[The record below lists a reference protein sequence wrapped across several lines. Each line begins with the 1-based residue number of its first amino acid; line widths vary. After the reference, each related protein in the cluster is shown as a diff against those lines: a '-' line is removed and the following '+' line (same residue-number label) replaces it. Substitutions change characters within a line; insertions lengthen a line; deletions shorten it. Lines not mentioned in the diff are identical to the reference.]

1 LLAGILSIPKYRVNS
16 KQLVATNNKFK
27 NKNLRIRPELLE
39 LLKLRGDTV
48 FSVTDLCHA
57 YEKLPAC
64 RELTKKQIRQFI
76 VRNLRRFEGEGLAI
90 KVLERKGSG
99 TRYKLSDSFHGGKY
113 EVGLP
118 HCSKRMD
125 ELNTN
130 SMLLSK
136 LEKKLGEHEINLVV
150 TLSEIEEYKNLGLQ
164 NPSVKTPLKSLYNE
178 ARDRC
183 SKLLGQVK
191 ATESLIAEI
200 NAN

>member
-1 LLAGILSIPKYRVNS
+1 M
-16 KQLVATNNKFK
+16 ATNNKFK

-39 LLKLRGDTV
+39 LLKLRGDKT
-48 FSVTDLCHA
+48 FSIIELCHA
-57 YEKLPAC
+57 YEKIPAC
-64 RELTKKQIRQFI
+64 KELTKQQIRQFI
-76 VRNLRRFEGEGLAI
+76 IRNLKRLEAKGLAI
-90 KVLERKGSG
+90 KTYVKKGSG
-99 TRYKLSDSFHGGKY
+99 TRYKLSDSFHSGQY
-113 EVGLP
+113 VIGLP
-118 HCSKRMD
+118 HCSIT
-125 ELNTN
+125 LNEINAN

-164 NPSVKTPLKSLYNE
+164 NPSVKAPLKSLYAE

-200 NAN
+200 HAN